1 MASDNVL
8 EQLLRVLD
16 DISYSSKEKADKS
29 LFNATVT
36 ERVLNT
42 GEFK

>member
-1 MASDNVL
+1 MAPNNVL
-8 EQLLRVLD
+8 EQLLRILD
-16 DISYSSKEKADKS
+16 DISYSSKEKVDKS

-36 ERVLNT
+36 ERVLT